1 MVLWYSHLP
10 CWWRFGVHGSTV
22 DGLWVSELIFFFCAS
37 HAIKQHCFL
46 YICICSLFSCLEKIF
61 LESCFWTAVSCPGLW
76 GIPGGGD
83 SEGWPCS
90 YSWLGGLCAGL
101 SIENTG
107 HSPLAHPLTCCTR
120 ECRRL
125 CFLGAVSCQ
134 VRYPAA
140 CHLVVHHGARTLT
153 WIWETLRIAS
163 VGAAHAAWSGGQPG
177 RVTFPRVT
185 LAALIPSAS
194 PTSSWCLPWW
204 GSSDLPHAQGLP
216 CCWFSSVMGS
226 WSCLPSKFSSP
237 FHFAFCPY
245 WATFLLPKGTLVLT
259 LWQMWM
265 AWEKAGDTS

>member
-61 LESCFWTAVSCPGLW
+61 LESCFWTAVLCPGLW

-125 CFLGAVSCQ
+125 YFLGAVSCQ

-163 VGAAHAAWSGGQPG
+163 VGAAHAAWSGDQPG
-177 RVTFPRVT
+177 HT
-185 LAALIPSAS
+185 S
-194 PTSSWCLPWW
+194 P
-204 GSSDLPHAQGLP
+204 GS
-216 CCWFSSVMGS
+216 
-226 WSCLPSKFSSP
+226 
-237 FHFAFCPY
+237 
-245 WATFLLPKGTLVLT
+245 LLPL
-259 LWQMWM
+259 
-265 AWEKAGDTS
+265 